1 MWVFLLQF
9 LLLFAIFITGVVS
22 RNQTLLKKW
31 NFTCHCRLC
40 SDPTEGGS
48 YFSAIKCDECEGMM
62 LPQMSA
68 DTWVCDKCQARQQP
82 AVDMD
87 KFEGDFLRDL
97 HAMADKAVQTAS
109 FHICQTAKE
118 VLMQK
123 LHANHYIIIGLENR
137 MVRMPNAPKDEIPAL
152 VNHIIQVRQ
161 QLDPFFHQTKA
172 FHLLQNLLKGSLQGS

>member
-1 MWVFLLQF
+1 MWGFLLQF

-109 FHICQTAKE
+109 FHICQTARE